1 MPLRAPRGFIAE
13 DDPKVAPIGHPAP
26 PWLINYA
33 DLMTE
38 LVAFFVVM
46 YALGAA
52 LNKDVQKAKQEVEQ
66 MMETE
71 QIEGKVE
78 ISKDGMRITM
88 QEGGETKDPGGPF
101 FESAQAELTPR
112 MSGILDKLSPK
123 LLELAKKNHEVL
135 VEGHT
140 DDVPITNDKFAS
152 NWELS
157 TARATVVVRYLIDST
172 QFPPDKI
179 GATGYGQFRPIV
191 PNDTDEHRSENRRVV
206 FFVRNTPSQ
215 KFTPA
220 NQKTPEEPS
229 AEPAEA
235 ETH

>member
-38 LVAFFVVM
+38 MVAFFVIM

-52 LNKDVQKAKQEVEQ
+52 LNKDVQQTKQQVEE
-66 MMETE
+66 MMKEE
-71 QIEGKVE
+71 KIEGKVE
-78 ISKDGMRITM
+78 VTKEGMKITM
-88 QEGGETKDPGGPF
+88 SEGGDGSQEGVPF
-101 FESAQAELTPR
+101 FESGKAEITPR
-112 MSGILDKLSPK
+112 MIEVLQKLSPK
-123 LLELAKKNHEVL
+123 LKDLALKNHDVI

-140 DDVPITNDKFAS
+140 DNVPIKGGTYPS

-157 TARATVVVRYLIDST
+157 TARATVVVRHMIDSN

-179 GATGYGQFRPIV
+179 GAMGYGEHRPEA
-191 PNDTDEHRSENRRVV
+191 PNDTEENRKKNRRVV
-206 FFVRNTPSQ
+206 FFVKNTPTQ
-215 KFTPA
+215 KFKP
-220 NQKTPEEPS
+220 KGSE
-229 AEPAEA
+229 
-235 ETH
+235 H

>member
-38 LVAFFVVM
+38 MVAFFVIM

-52 LNKDVQKAKQEVEQ
+52 MNKDVQKAKKEVEE
-66 MMETE
+66 MMRQE

-78 ISKDGMRITM
+78 VSKDGLRITM
-88 QEGGETKDPGGPF
+88 QEGGTTEDPGGPF
-101 FESAQAELTPR
+101 FESAKAELTPR
-112 MSGILDKLSPK
+112 MAAILDHLSPK

-140 DDVPITNDKFAS
+140 DDVPIMTPQFAS

-179 GATGYGQFRPIV
+179 GATGYGQFRPVV
-191 PNDTDEHRSENRRVV
+191 PNDSNENRVKNRRVV
-206 FFVRNTPSQ
+206 FFVRNPPSQ

-220 NQKTPEEPS
+220 SGAK
-229 AEPAEA
+229 ADAPAETA
-235 ETH
+235 EAAH

>member
-1 MPLRAPRGFIAE
+1 MLKVPRGYIRE

-38 LVAFFVVM
+38 MVAFFVIM

-52 LNKDVQKAKQEVEQ
+52 LNKDVISAKKSVEE
-66 MMETE
+66 MMKEE
-71 QIEGKVE
+71 KIAGKVE
-78 ISKDGMRITM
+78 VTKDGMRITM
-88 QEGGETKDPGGPF
+88 QEGGTTEDPGGPF
-101 FESAQAELTPR
+101 FESAKAELTPR
-112 MSGILDKLSPK
+112 MAAILDHLSPK

-140 DDVPITNDKFAS
+140 DDVPITNSQFAS

-172 QFPPDKI
+172 NFPPDKV
-179 GATGYGQFRPIV
+179 GATGYGQYRPIL
-191 PNDTDEHRSENRRVV
+191 PNDSNENRVKNRRVV
-206 FFVRNTPSQ
+206 FFVRNPPSQ
-215 KFTPA
+215 KFTP
-220 NQKTPEEPS
+220 KGGKESSSSETSEPH
-229 AEPAEA
+229 EA
-235 ETH
+235 Q